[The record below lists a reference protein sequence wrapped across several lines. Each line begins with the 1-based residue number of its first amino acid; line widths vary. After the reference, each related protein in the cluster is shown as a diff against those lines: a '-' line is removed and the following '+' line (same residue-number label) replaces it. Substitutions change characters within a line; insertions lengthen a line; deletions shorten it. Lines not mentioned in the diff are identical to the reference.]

1 MNCDVFIPIRLSN
14 TRLPKKAMKLVDGKP
29 IILYLIERI
38 KKSKKIRNVIIC
50 TTTNESEF
58 PLISLLE
65 KNHIQYF
72 CGDEKDILKRYLEA
86 SKKFGTDFIISVDG
100 DDVYTDSIYVDKIV
114 SIFEKD
120 NPDYVDMVNFPFG
133 IASVGIKVSALEKI
147 CKIKTTNNTET
158 GYRLFFT
165 ENNIFDVFELK
176 YADNT
181 KFSKNLRLTLD
192 YEEDLILAK
201 KIFGELGNN
210 FHLSDIL
217 KLFENSPELFKITEN
232 LDKKYKKH
240 WDGNVADTS
249 IRDI

>member
-1 MNCDVFIPIRLSN
+1 MNESKN
-14 TRLPKKAMKLVDGKP
+14 Q
-29 IILYLIERI
+29 
-38 KKSKKIRNVIIC
+38 KKIRNVIIC

-72 CGDEKDILKRYLEA
+72 CGDEKDILNRYLEA
-86 SKKFGTDFIISVDG
+86 SKKFDTDFIISVDG
-100 DDVYTDSIYVDKIV
+100 DDVYTDPSYIDEIV

-217 KLFENSPELFKITEN
+217 KLFENSPELLKITEN